1 MNIFN
6 KGIKLNSPKRFE
18 DVGEKFVISG
28 SISKAWLKSDIGY
41 RNGISIE
48 MYDING
54 RLIMGGNVILGVS
67 SDEIEKS
74 NDSAFFDFLCIFQ
87 FHLGSGLKESFG
99 CMTIRL
105 QGWGKKSQSVFIPI
119 NVKFFNPN
127 GGLSGKIKRKRKKIG
142 RLVEKYERDSV
153 VYDKKMSKIYQS
165 RQKKSYLN
173 HEKDDQTQYIVP
185 FDNDRWQML
194 DGLLGIFEE
203 NGEEVPKKYSLSKED
218 SAEEKLKKKYKN
230 LIEWRGP
237 LCGGTIGNMDG
248 FQFTVYSNDH
258 GSHFHVI
265 HKGRR
270 VDARFSFPDIK
281 LINYK
286 SKNYISPKEATKI
299 ADYFRL
305 PRNFKVLEDEF
316 KRRES
321 ALK

>member
-1 MNIFN
+1 
-6 KGIKLNSPKRFE
+6 
-18 DVGEKFVISG
+18 
-28 SISKAWLKSDIGY
+28 
-41 RNGISIE
+41 
-48 MYDING
+48 
-54 RLIMGGNVILGVS
+54 MGGNVILGVS

-74 NDSAFFDFLCIFQ
+74 DDSRFFDFLYIFQ
-87 FHLGSGLKESFG
+87 FHFGSGLKESFG

-105 QGWGKKSQSVFIPI
+105 QGWGKKSQSIFIPV
-119 NVKFFNPN
+119 NVKFFNPD
-127 GGLSGKIKRKRKKIG
+127 GGLSGKIKRRHKKVG
-142 RLVEKYERDSV
+142 SLVEKYERDSV

-165 RQKKSYLN
+165 RQKKSYIN
-173 HEKDDQTQYIVP
+173 DEKDDQTQYVIP

-194 DGLLGIFEE
+194 EGLLGVFEE
-203 NGEEVPKKYSLSKED
+203 SGEEVPKKYTFSKED
-218 SAEEKLKKKYKN
+218 LAEEKLKKKYKN

-258 GSHFHVI
+258 GGHFHVI

-281 LINYK
+281 LISYK
-286 SKNYISPKEATKI
+286 SKNYISSKEAVKI
-299 ADYFRL
+299 ADYFKL
-305 PRNFKVLEDEF
+305 PQNFKVLEDEF

>member
-1 MNIFN
+1 
-6 KGIKLNSPKRFE
+6 
-18 DVGEKFVISG
+18 
-28 SISKAWLKSDIGY
+28 
-41 RNGISIE
+41 
-48 MYDING
+48 MYDINS

-74 NDSAFFDFLCIFQ
+74 DDSRFFDFLYIFQ
-87 FHLGSGLKESFG
+87 FHFGSGLKESFG

-105 QGWGKKSQSVFIPI
+105 QGWGKKSQSIFIPV
-119 NVKFFNPN
+119 NVKFFNPD
-127 GGLSGKIKRKRKKIG
+127 GGLSGKIKRRHKKVG
-142 RLVEKYERDSV
+142 SLVEKYERDSV

-165 RQKKSYLN
+165 RQKKSYIN
-173 HEKDDQTQYIVP
+173 DEKDDQTQYVIP

-194 DGLLGIFEE
+194 EGLLGVFEE
-203 NGEEVPKKYSLSKED
+203 SGEEVPKKYTFSKED
-218 SAEEKLKKKYKN
+218 LAEEKLKKKYKN

-258 GSHFHVI
+258 GGHFHVI

-281 LINYK
+281 LISYK
-286 SKNYISPKEATKI
+286 SKNYISSKEAVKI
-299 ADYFRL
+299 ADYFKL
-305 PRNFKVLEDEF
+305 PQNFKVLEDEF